1 MKWCALKDKFRGVIL
16 IMKFKSLFVAV
27 LILGL
32 LAGGAGY
39 SVSHGEISVA
49 SRNAT

>member
-1 MKWCALKDKFRGVIL
+1 
-16 IMKFKSLFVAV
+16 MKFKSLFAAV

>member
-1 MKWCALKDKFRGVIL
+1 
-16 IMKFKSLFVAV
+16 MKFKSLFAAV

-32 LAGGAGY
+32 LAGAGY